1 MTRADTLDE
10 CRESFRRR
18 AWAVAYAGLS
28 AADRESPLEPPDLE
42 LLVTAAYLVGRDEE
56 ASKLSAR
63 VYREWLERNAGAR
76 AARVAFW
83 LAFHLLLTGQAA
95 RGGGWLAR
103 AGRLLEGDGQDC
115 VEQGLVLVPAALQ
128 SIDEGD
134 AAEAL
139 ITFGRA
145 AKIGDRFGDADL
157 AVLARLG
164 QGQALIRLGK
174 AAEGVALLDEVMVAV
189 TADEVSARVVGIVY
203 CAVIE
208 ACQEIFDLRRA
219 REWTAA
225 LTRWC
230 DSQPDLVPYRGQCL
244 VHRAEIMQVHGS
256 WPDAL
261 EEALRACERLSDPPG
276 QAAAGLAF
284 YRVAELHR
292 LGGAFAQAEAAYRE
306 AGRWMAEPQPG
317 LALLLLAQGRSGAAA
332 AAIRRVLDAA
342 EGRVARSRLLP
353 AYVEI
358 MLAAGDAAAARV
370 AAEELC
376 AIADGVGTR
385 WLRALAAQATGA
397 VLLAEGEGYAA
408 LDALRRAWSAW
419 HELDAPYEA
428 ARVRVLVGLACRVL
442 GDNDAAAMEL
452 EAARGV
458 FEKLGAAPDLQHVS
472 SLTGSAAAGRSYG
485 LTPRELEVLR
495 LVAEGLTSQAAGR
508 RLRISARTVDKHREN
523 IHRKLG
529 RHDRLSMVQRAQEL
543 GILPSPHVRR
553 LPTVD

>member
-428 ARVRVLVGLACRVL
+428 ARTRVVMGLAYRRI
-442 GDNDAAAMEL
+442 GDEDSAELELDAARWA
-452 EAARGV
+452 
-458 FEKLGAAPDLQHVS
+458 FEQLGAVPDLARVQALSRSAVS
-472 SLTGSAAAGRSYG
+472 PPADGLTG
-485 LTPRELEVLR
+485 REAQVLR
-495 LVAEGLTSQAAGR
+495 LVAAGKTNRTIAAE
-508 RLRISARTVDKHREN
+508 LFLSDKTVARHVSN
-523 IHRKLG
+523 IFAKLG
-529 RHDRLSMVQRAQEL
+529 LSSRSAATAYAYEHGLV
-543 GILPSPHVRR
+543 
-553 LPTVD
+553 